1 MKAISYAASVGEF
14 SGRTRS
20 KKMGKN
26 MGKPWEKTWEMPQ
39 KKKKLRNSY
48 EICWKSPSAT
58 QWLAECVSNVS
69 NVSVSVEKPHDL
81 DPM

>member
-1 MKAISYAASVGEF
+1 
-14 SGRTRS
+14 
-20 KKMGKN
+20 